1 MFRDPSAGLAHAA
14 IFWGF
19 VILTIGTAD
28 RVAFGLVHGVLGW
41 PIEGWLWRVT
51 LALQNALI
59 LAVLGGIGWSLF
71 RRVVVR
77 PARLTLSRDGLT
89 ILLFIGGVVLT
100 ELLAEAFRIARY
112 GDPDAAWAFAAA
124 TLSTRIQALLGPDAL
139 ALGYLAGFWANIL
152 LVCAFLA
159 YLPRSKH
166 LHIAT
171 AFFNA
176 TFRKLA
182 PRGELPAMDLE
193 VETAR
198 FGVKT
203 IEDLSWKDL
212 LDSFTCTECGRC
224 QEACPAWLTGK
235 PCPQNDNHGHP
246 GYGRGGRTGCA
257 VAAIHPGREPSRAGS
272 WGRRPPDRGHG
283 HPV

>member
-1 MFRDPSAGLAHAA
+1 M
-14 IFWGF
+14 
-19 VILTIGTAD
+19 
-28 RVAFGLVHGVLGW
+28 
-41 PIEGWLWRVT
+41 
-51 LALQNALI
+51 
-59 LAVLGGIGWSLF
+59 
-71 RRVVVR
+71 
-77 PARLTLSRDGLT
+77 LS
-89 ILLFIGGVVLT
+89 
-100 ELLAEAFRIARY
+100 ELLAEAFRIARF
-112 GDPDAAWAFAAA
+112 GDPDAAWAFAPD
-124 TLSTRIQALLGPDAL
+124 ALAGPLGVALGPDAL
-139 ALGYLAGFWANIL
+139 AVGYALCFWLNIL

-212 LDSFTCTECGRC
+212 LDGFTCTECGRC
-224 QEACPAWLTGK
+224 QDACPAWVTGK
-235 PCPQNDNHGHP
+235 PLDPKTLIMGIRDMAVEAEHGVPLLPFIRGTGAGELDRAALDRPIVDTRHP
-246 GYGRGGRTGCA
+246 VRRGLGLRHLRRVRRGM
-257 VAAIHPGREPSRAGS
+257 PGGHRARGQ
-272 WGRRPPDRGHG
+272 DRGAASQPG
-283 HPV
+283 AGGGAVPG